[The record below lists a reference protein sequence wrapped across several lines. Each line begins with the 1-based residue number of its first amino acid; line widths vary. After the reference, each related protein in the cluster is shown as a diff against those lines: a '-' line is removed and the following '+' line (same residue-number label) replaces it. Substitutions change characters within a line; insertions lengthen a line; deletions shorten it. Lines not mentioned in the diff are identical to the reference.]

1 MSRPMTITEKILAH
15 SAGVDEVVPGQILN
29 AKIGLAY
36 TMDTLGKLVFD
47 NLHKLGVER
56 VFDENKVVI
65 VFDHQAPAPNSK
77 WADLHNII
85 RKEAK
90 KFGVRLYDIGENGM
104 MHQIVVQEG
113 HLVPGTVAIG
123 TDSHALTGGAVGAVT
138 MGMGT
143 TDAVIAIATG
153 ELWLRVPEP
162 VKVVLEGDFPIGV
175 MARDVMSYLFRQKGW
190 DGSEAKWTYRAI
202 EFTGE
207 TIGRMNMEERLSLC
221 NLLSDSGAKNGIIA
235 PDDITLE
242 YIKPRAKNNYR
253 LFQSD
258 PEAYY
263 EEQITVAVNGLEP
276 QIACPHSPDNVK
288 PVSEV
293 TGTKVDIAF
302 IGSCTNGRL
311 GDIRVAARILK
322 GRKIHPGVRMTISP
336 ASQSI
341 YKEALNEGLFNIL
354 SDAGVLIAP
363 STCGPCF
370 GGQLVALGEGDVA
383 ITSSARNLKGR
394 MGSPEAQIYSANPAV
409 VAASAITG
417 EITDP
422 KQFL

>member
-1 MSRPMTITEKILAH
+1 MPRPMTITEKILAN
-15 SAGVDEVVPGQILN
+15 SAGVPEVVPGQILN
-29 AKIGLAY
+29 VKIGLAY

-47 NLHKLGVER
+47 NLHKLGIDS
-56 VFDENKVVI
+56 VFDKDRVVI

-90 KFGVRLYDIGENGM
+90 EFGVRLYDIGENGM
-104 MHQIVVQEG
+104 MHQMVVQEG
-113 HLVPGTVAIG
+113 HLVPGIVAIG

-143 TDAVIAIATG
+143 TDAVIAMATG

-162 VKVVLEGDFPIGV
+162 VKVVLAGNFPTGV
-175 MARDVMSYLFRQKGW
+175 MARDVMSHLFRQKGW
-190 DGSEAKWTYRAI
+190 DGSEAKWTYRAV
-202 EFTGE
+202 EFSGE
-207 TIGRMNMEERLSLC
+207 TIDGMNMEERLSLC
-221 NLLSDSGAKNGIIA
+221 NFLSDSGAKNGIIA
-235 PDDITLE
+235 PDEITLD
-242 YIKPRAKNNYR
+242 YVKPRAKKNFQ

-258 PEAYY
+258 AEADY
-263 EEQITVAVNGLEP
+263 EEVIMVEVNDLEP

-293 TGTKVDIAF
+293 AGTKVNVAF

-322 GRKIHPGVRMTISP
+322 GRKIHPGVRMTVSP
-336 ASQSI
+336 SSQSI
-341 YKEALNEGLFNIL
+341 YKQALNEGLFNIL

-370 GGQLVALGEGDVA
+370 GGQLVVLAQGDVA
-383 ITSSARNLKGR
+383 ISSSARNLKGR

-409 VAASAITG
+409 VAASAVSG

-422 KQFL
+422 RKFL